1 MKLSKKVVT
10 RESLPK
16 LELGKGKVC
25 ILSVSE
31 PELITSVYSYP
42 PMMLWNFNI
51 CGSHGP
57 NANLKH

>member
-25 ILSVSE
+25 VLSVSE

-42 PMMLWNFNI
+42 PMVLWNLI
-51 CGSHGP
+51 YVDLMG
-57 NANLKH
+57 LMQT